1 MKEQIYYN
9 GDILT
14 MEDDIY
20 VEAIFVRDGIIE
32 NVGTKEEVLKKK
44 GDNTEVIDLEGKT
57 LVPSF
62 IDPDRKSVV

>member
-32 NVGTKEEVLKKK
+32 NVGTKEEVL
-44 GDNTEVIDLEGKT
+44 
-57 LVPSF
+57 
-62 IDPDRKSVV
+62 